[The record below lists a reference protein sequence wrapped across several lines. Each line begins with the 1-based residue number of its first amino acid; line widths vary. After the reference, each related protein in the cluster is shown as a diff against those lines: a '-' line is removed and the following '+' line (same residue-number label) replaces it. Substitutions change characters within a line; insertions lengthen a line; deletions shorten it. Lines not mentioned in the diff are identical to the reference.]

1 MFFLRHL
8 LPLEKR
14 TKSAQAMP
22 ESTERKVLKMANIRE
37 NQKNGKT
44 VSYRF
49 TACLGRDESG
59 TQIRKYMTWTP
70 PEGMPPS
77 KAKKAAEREAK
88 RWEKELRERLAA
100 SPREAGAEQK
110 DDFVSFV
117 NDVWFPLQVK
127 GNNRKPK
134 TVAFY
139 ESAAKIITGYFSG
152 AVLQDIKP
160 IDIEKYL
167 VYLRTEYIGRFGKP
181 LAPKTVHHHYGTL
194 KLIFAYAERIE
205 RIVKNP
211 MLRVPA
217 PKKEKKPVDALTQE
231 QAKEF
236 FEKVSVCPLDFK
248 CTLYL
253 LVTAGLRRGECAGLK
268 WRDINESCGT
278 LSIERNVTY
287 TPHSGLVV
295 STPKT
300 SNSIREIPLMS
311 GVLTLL
317 KEYKQETQEQ
327 HKGMCLDEAFLF
339 PNAND
344 LFTPRLPDSITTHLR
359 RFVRRSGLPDLSPH
373 DLRHSCATLLL
384 ANGADIKSV
393 QEILGHAD
401 ASTTLNFYVK
411 ADIQHMK
418 SATDKFASAF
428 GL

>member
-1 MFFLRHL
+1 
-8 LPLEKR
+8 
-14 TKSAQAMP
+14 
-22 ESTERKVLKMANIRE
+22 MANIRE

-49 TACLGRDESG
+49 TACLGRDGSG
-59 TQIRKYMTWTP
+59 AQIRKYTTWTP

-77 KAKKAAEREAK
+77 KSKKAAEKEAK
-88 RWEKELRERLAA
+88 RWEKEWRERLAEK
-100 SPREAGAEQK
+100 PREAERK

-117 NDVWFPLQVK
+117 NDLWFPLQVK

-139 ESAAKIITGYFSG
+139 ESAVKIITGYFAG
-152 AVLQDIKP
+152 AVLQEMKP
-160 IDIEKYL
+160 MDIEKYL
-167 VYLRTEYIGRFGKP
+167 VYLRTEYKSRFGKP

-194 KLIFAYAERIE
+194 KLIFAYAERLE
-205 RIVKNP
+205 RIEKNP

-217 PKKEKKPVDALTQE
+217 PKKEKKPVDALSQE
-231 QAKEF
+231 QARRF
-236 FEKVSVCPLDFK
+236 FEKIADCPSDFK

-253 LVTAGLRRGECAGLK
+253 LVTAGLRRGECIGLK
-268 WRDINESCGT
+268 WKDINEANGT

-287 TPHSGLVV
+287 TPQSGLVV

-311 GVLTLL
+311 GVLALL
-317 KEYKQETQEQ
+317 KEYKEEVQIQ
-327 HKGMCLDEAFLF
+327 HKGVCLDEAFLF
-339 PNAND
+339 PKADD
-344 LFTPRLPDSITTHLR
+344 LFTPRTPDSITRHLK
-359 RFVRRSGLPDLSPH
+359 RFMSRSGLPDLSPH

-411 ADIQHMK
+411 ADIRHMR